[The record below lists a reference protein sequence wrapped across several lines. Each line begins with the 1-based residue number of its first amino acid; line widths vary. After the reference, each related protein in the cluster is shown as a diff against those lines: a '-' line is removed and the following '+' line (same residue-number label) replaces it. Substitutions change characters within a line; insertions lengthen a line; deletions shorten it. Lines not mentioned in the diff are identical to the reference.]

1 MEYENKKQEFLDG
14 LNRRNNKQRQIKTA
28 FKKVL
33 TWTAVGAGIVVLS
46 MRVWLLDNSLT
57 KLTYKN
63 LATISEKRSIKKEIL
78 QTKEDI
84 MLRENKLNIFENK
97 KKYFGISTPSGI
109 VKKEEMKL
117 STDQNKLTK
126 YQRIENSLNK
136 SKSYW

>member
-14 LNRRNNKQRQIKTA
+14 LNRRNNKQRQIKAA

-33 TWTAVGAGIVVLS
+33 TWTAIGTGIVVLG

-63 LATISEKRSIKKEIL
+63 LAAISEKRSIKKEIL